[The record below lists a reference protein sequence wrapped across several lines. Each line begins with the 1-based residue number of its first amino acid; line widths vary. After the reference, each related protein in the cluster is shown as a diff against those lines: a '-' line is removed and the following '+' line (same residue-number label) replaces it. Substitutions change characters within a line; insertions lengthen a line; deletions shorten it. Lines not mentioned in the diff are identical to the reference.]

1 MRNMGYISG
10 IFFSLDTP
18 ARAKANFD
26 SILKSIQEVLN
37 SWKGM
42 DLTLTS
48 KIQIVCLYYS

>member
-1 MRNMGYISG
+1 MGYILR
-10 IFFSLDTP
+10 IFFSHDTP